1 MRVPNNT
8 TLPMALLSATLLFTA
23 ACASDQPREEAADYE
38 GQPGTVQ
45 TAPDAQ
51 EVPTQDD
58 SQSDPE
64 ATEIQGPDDDL
75 VVDPEA
81 DQIAEL
87 EERER
92 RIAERQ
98 AELEAREERL
108 REARERREQEADRA
122 DRAEPRATPRVEA
135 PRRPAPAPVPERERE
150 REQVAERREADR
162 PRETAPEP
170 DDREDS
176 AVPDPVESRAAREER
191 ENAERREARR
201 ERERRLVTSVAVP
214 DGTILNV
221 RFTDTVSSNG
231 SQVGDTFRARVASD
245 ILEGGQVVIPAG
257 SEVLGEV
264 SEAVP
269 LDRRIGGQARLTLRF
284 TDLVLPSGT
293 TMPIRASFLRQGRN
307 ETGRDAAVIGGG
319 AAGGAV
325 LGRILGGSK
334 DRSRGT
340 LVGAI
345 LGAAA
350 GAVIASR
357 TPGEEV
363 VIPDGATVDLVL
375 DEEIEVQ
382 VED

>member
-1 MRVPNNT
+1 MRIQKKT
-8 TLPMALLSATLLFTA
+8 ILPMALLSASLLFSA
-23 ACASDQPREEAADYE
+23 ACDRDQPREEAADYGSE
-38 GQPGTVQ
+38 TGTVESPGFQ
-45 TAPDAQ
+45 DTQD
-51 EVPTQDD
+51 VPTQDD
-58 SQSDPE
+58 SRPASE
-64 ATEIQGPDDDL
+64 ATEIEGPAEDL

-81 DQIAEL
+81 DQLAEL
-87 EERER
+87 DARER
-92 RIAERQ
+92 RVAERQ
-98 AELEAREERL
+98 AELEARERRL
-108 REARERREQEADRA
+108 RQDREQQAARPA
-122 DRAEPRATPRVEA
+122 PRPAPRAEA
-135 PRRPAPAPVPERERE
+135 PRPE
-150 REQVAERREADR
+150 REQVAERREPERA
-162 PRETAPEP
+162 REPAPEP
-170 DDREDS
+170 AEIE
-176 AVPDPVESRAAREER
+176 VEEVEEAPAEPAETRAEREER
-191 ENAERREARR
+191 E
-201 ERERRLVTSVAVP
+201 ERRLVTSVAVP

-221 RFTDTVSSNG
+221 RFAGSVSSSG
-231 SQVGDTFRARVASD
+231 SQVGDTFRTRVASD
-245 ILEGGQVVIPAG
+245 VIEGGQVVIPAG
-257 SEVLGEV
+257 SEILGEV

-293 TMPIRASFLRQGRN
+293 TVPIRASFLRQGRN

-375 DEEIEVQ
+375 DEQIEVRI
-382 VED
+382 ED